1 MPVIVLETI
10 IEAPLER
17 CFDLSRSVDLHMIST
32 AHTSEKAVAGICE
45 GLIGPGQS
53 VTWQARHFGVVQ
65 YLTSKITEY
74 ERPHRFVDEMQQ
86 GIFKDFRHVHL
97 FAVAGGSTL
106 MKDIFDYTS
115 PLGVIGGL
123 ADRLFLKNY
132 MTRLLIRRNEVIK
145 HYAETIL
152 WKDVL

>member
-86 GIFKDFRHVHL
+86 
-97 FAVAGGSTL
+97 A
-106 MKDIFDYTS
+106 MNPY
-115 PLGVIGGL
+115 
-123 ADRLFLKNY
+123 
-132 MTRLLIRRNEVIK
+132 
-145 HYAETIL
+145 
-152 WKDVL
+152 

>member
-86 GIFKDFRHVHL
+86 GIFKYFRHVHL

-145 HYAETIL
+145 HYAETML